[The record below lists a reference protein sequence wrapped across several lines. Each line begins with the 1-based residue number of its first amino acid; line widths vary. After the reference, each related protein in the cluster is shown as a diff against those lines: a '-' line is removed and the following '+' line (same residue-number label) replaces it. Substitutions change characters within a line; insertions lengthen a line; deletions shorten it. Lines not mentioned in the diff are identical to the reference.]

1 MNIRKKLLILPIFF
15 LFSDVHAD
23 NAISDNSESLD
34 LLTKNLFEIEL
45 VDNSLL
51 VGMPLS
57 ENDYKS
63 VEGARRLYCASVA
76 DFTAKIEDGQKLHD
90 NGMNLLNNFARKHA
104 VRDQDIYLSHKPY
117 LYDLIN
123 FHQSW
128 MIDNSEQLKG
138 MIFYKINK
146 IIENDF
152 YMTDPLGKK
161 GRDKLD
167 TIYERYCSKI
177 KN

>member
-63 VEGARRLYCASVA
+63 VEGARRLYC
-76 DFTAKIEDGQKLHD
+76 GQ
-90 NGMNLLNNFARKHA
+90 
-104 VRDQDIYLSHKPY
+104 
-117 LYDLIN
+117 
-123 FHQSW
+123 
-128 MIDNSEQLKG
+128 
-138 MIFYKINK
+138 
-146 IIENDF
+146 
-152 YMTDPLGKK
+152 
-161 GRDKLD
+161 
-167 TIYERYCSKI
+167 SKT
-177 KN
+177 